1 VVYREGEE
9 WIAHCLQMDIVASGK
24 SAKVVEDDIIA
35 LIKAQV
41 RFAIDNDNMENVFK
55 PAPSAIWSMIGHA
68 KRRSMPTVD
77 EIIAKIKSKGG
88 REITEEDKKTDWYK
102 FASKKPSC
110 FKSPGIKA
118 KK

>member
-1 VVYREGEE
+1 MSPSIKLNIVVYREGEE

-68 KRRSMPTVD
+68 KRCVSRNIRL
-77 EIIAKIKSKGG
+77 IIPHN
-88 REITEEDKKTDWYK
+88 REFIPPVKEVEFC
-102 FASKKPSC
+102 FA
-110 FKSPGIKA
+110 
-118 KK
+118 